1 MLYPLRF
8 RPRLKPRIWGGSTLI
23 AKKGK
28 GLRIDRSRQYGESW
42 DLSGLRGDLSIVSN
56 GMLKGNNIEEL
67 IEVYMGDLVGEKN
80 FERFGVEFPLLIK
93 MLDAQD
99 TLSIQVHPND
109 EIAAERHDS
118 YGKSEMWYIT
128 DCEQGASI
136 YVGFKRPVS
145 REEFI
150 DAVITNRLP
159 ELLNRYEVKRGD
171 VYFIPAGTIHT
182 IGKGIELIEIQQ
194 TSDITYRVYDWDRVD
209 SEGRPRE
216 LHTALAIDAIDFDSD
231 EEYVLTKSPDVNSS
245 VELIKREQFTA
256 NLLAIDG
263 EYTRVLAALDTFV
276 VYIVAEGELQIEAEN
291 HSEKLAVGELVLIPA
306 EVNEVTI
313 KGKGRLL
320 EAYVE

>member
-42 DLSGLRGDLSIVSN
+42 DLSGLRGDLSVVTN

-80 FERFGVEFPLLIK
+80 FERFGIEFPLLIK

-109 EIAAERHDS
+109 ELAAERHDS
-118 YGKSEMWYIT
+118 FGKSEMWYIT
-128 DCEQGASI
+128 NCEEGASI

-159 ELLNRYEVKRGD
+159 ELLNRYDVKKGD
-171 VYFIPAGTIHT
+171 VYYIPAGTIHT

-216 LHTALAIDAIDFDSD
+216 LHTALAIDAIDFESD
-231 EEYVLTKSPDVNSS
+231 EEYVLTKTPEVNSV
-245 VELIKREQFTA
+245 VELIKCDSFTV
-256 NLLAIDG
+256 NLLAVEG
-263 EYTRVLAALDTFV
+263 EYTRILAAHDTFV
-276 VYIVAEGELQIEAEN
+276 VYMVAEGELTIATDGG
-291 HSEKLAVGELVLIPA
+291 SEKLNVGELVLIPA
-306 EVNEVTI
+306 ETNEVAIT
-313 KGKGRLL
+313 GKGRLL
-320 EAYVE
+320 EVYVE

>member
-42 DLSGLRGDLSIVSN
+42 DLSGLRGDLSVVTN

-80 FERFGVEFPLLIK
+80 FERYGVDFPLLIK
-93 MLDAQD
+93 TLDAQD
-99 TLSIQVHPND
+99 TLSIQVHPDD
-109 EIAAERHDS
+109 ELAAERHNS
-118 YGKSEMWYIT
+118 FGKSEMWYIT
-128 DCEQGASI
+128 NCTEGATI
-136 YVGFKRPVS
+136 HVGFKRPVS

-194 TSDITYRVYDWDRVD
+194 ASDITYRVYDWDRVD

-216 LHTALAIDAIDFDSD
+216 LHTALAIDAIDFESE
-231 EEYVLTKSPDVNSS
+231 EEYVLTKSPEVNSS
-245 VELIKREQFTA
+245 VELIKREQFVT
-256 NLLAIDG
+256 NLLAVDG
-263 EYTRVLAALDTFV
+263 KYVRDLAAMDTFV
-276 VYIVAEGELQIEAEN
+276 VYIVAEGELEIATD
-291 HSEKLAVGELVLIPA
+291 SGTEKLAVGELVLIPA
-306 EVNEVTI
+306 EINEVTI
-313 KGKGRLL
+313 TGKGRLL

>member
-42 DLSGLRGDLSIVSN
+42 DLSGLRGDLSVVTN

-80 FERFGVEFPLLIK
+80 FERFGIEFPLLIK

-109 EIAAERHDS
+109 ELAAERHDS
-118 YGKSEMWYIT
+118 FGKSEMWYIT
-128 DCEQGASI
+128 NCEEGAAI
-136 YVGFKRPVS
+136 HIGFKRPVS

-159 ELLNRYEVKRGD
+159 ELLNRYEVKKGD
-171 VYFIPAGTIHT
+171 VYYIPAGTIHT
-182 IGKGIELIEIQQ
+182 IGYYLSRLRLG
-194 TSDITYRVYDWDRVD
+194 
-209 SEGRPRE
+209 
-216 LHTALAIDAIDFDSD
+216 
-231 EEYVLTKSPDVNSS
+231 SS
-245 VELIKREQFTA
+245 
-256 NLLAIDG
+256 
-263 EYTRVLAALDTFV
+263 
-276 VYIVAEGELQIEAEN
+276 
-291 HSEKLAVGELVLIPA
+291 
-306 EVNEVTI
+306 
-313 KGKGRLL
+313 
-320 EAYVE
+320 

>member
-42 DLSGLRGDLSIVSN
+42 DLSGLRGDLSVVTN

-80 FERFGVEFPLLIK
+80 FERFGIEFPLLIK

-109 EIAAERHDS
+109 ELAAERHDS
-118 YGKSEMWYIT
+118 FGKSEMWYIT
-128 DCEQGASI
+128 NCEEGAAI
-136 YVGFKRPVS
+136 HIGFKRPVS

-159 ELLNRYEVKRGD
+159 ELLNRYEVKKGD
-171 VYFIPAGTIHT
+171 VYYIPAGTIHT

-209 SEGRPRE
+209 ADGRSRE
-216 LHTALAIDAIDFDSD
+216 LHTALAIDAIDFEND
-231 EEYVLTKSPDVNSS
+231 EEYVLTKSVEPNST
-245 VELIKREQFTA
+245 VELIKCNQFTT
-256 NLLAIDG
+256 NLLAVEG
-263 EYTRVLAALDTFV
+263 EYTRILAAHDTFV
-276 VYIVAEGELQIEAEN
+276 VYMVAEGELQIETESG
-291 HSEKLAVGELVLIPA
+291 SEKLTVGELVLIPA
-306 EVNEVTI
+306 ETNEVVI
-313 KGKGRLL
+313 KGNGRLL

>member
-42 DLSGLRGDLSIVSN
+42 DLSGLRGDLSVVTN

-80 FERFGVEFPLLIK
+80 FERFGIEFPLLIK

-109 EIAAERHDS
+109 ELAVERHDS
-118 YGKSEMWYIT
+118 FGKSEMWYIT
-128 DCEQGASI
+128 NCEEGAAI
-136 YVGFKRPVS
+136 HIGFKRPVS

-159 ELLNRYEVKRGD
+159 ELLNRYEVKKGD
-171 VYFIPAGTIHT
+171 VYYIPAGTIHT

-209 SEGRPRE
+209 ADGRSRE
-216 LHTALAIDAIDFDSD
+216 LHTALAIDAIDFEND
-231 EEYVLTKSPDVNSS
+231 EEYVLTKSVEPNSI
-245 VELIKREQFTA
+245 VELIKCNQFTT
-256 NLLAIDG
+256 NLLAVEG
-263 EYTRVLAALDTFV
+263 EYTRILAAHDTFV
-276 VYIVAEGELQIEAEN
+276 VYMVAEGELQIETESG
-291 HSEKLAVGELVLIPA
+291 SEQLTVGELVLIPA
-306 EVNEVTI
+306 ETNEVVI
-313 KGKGRLL
+313 KGNGRLL

>member
-28 GLRIDRSRQYGESW
+28 GLRVDRSRQYGESW
-42 DLSGLRGDLSIVSN
+42 DLSGLRGDLSVVTN

-80 FERFGVEFPLLIK
+80 FERFGIEFPLLIK

-109 EIAAERHDS
+109 ELAAERHDS
-118 YGKSEMWYIT
+118 FGKSEMWYIT
-128 DCEQGASI
+128 NCEEGAAI
-136 YVGFKRPVS
+136 HIGFKRPVS

-171 VYFIPAGTIHT
+171 VYYIPAGTIHT

-209 SEGRPRE
+209 SDGRSRE
-216 LHTALAIDAIDFDSD
+216 LHTALAIDAIDFENDD
-231 EEYVLTKSPDVNSS
+231 EYVHTKSAEPNSI
-245 VELIKREQFTA
+245 VELIKCDQFTA
-256 NLLAIDG
+256 NLLAIEG
-263 EYTRVLAALDTFV
+263 EYTRVLAAHDTFV
-276 VYIVAEGELQIEAEN
+276 VYMVAEGELQLDTESG
-291 HSEKLAVGELVLIPA
+291 SEKLTVGELVLIPA
-306 EVNEVTI
+306 ETNEVVI
-313 KGKGRLL
+313 KGHGRLL

>member
-42 DLSGLRGDLSIVSN
+42 DLSGLRGDLSVVTN

-80 FERFGVEFPLLIK
+80 FERFGIEFPLLIK

-109 EIAAERHDS
+109 ELAAERHDS
-118 YGKSEMWYIT
+118 FGKSEMWYIT
-128 DCEQGASI
+128 NCEEGASI

-159 ELLNRYEVKRGD
+159 ELLNRYDVKKGD
-171 VYFIPAGTIHT
+171 VYYIPAGTIHT

-216 LHTALAIDAIDFDSD
+216 LHTALAIDAIDFESD
-231 EEYVLTKSPDVNSS
+231 EEYVLAKTPEVNSV
-245 VELIKREQFTA
+245 VELIKCDSFTV
-256 NLLAIDG
+256 NLLAVEG
-263 EYTRVLAALDTFV
+263 EYARILAAHDTFV
-276 VYIVAEGELQIEAEN
+276 VYMVAEGELTIATDGG
-291 HSEKLAVGELVLIPA
+291 SEKLNVGELVLIPA
-306 EVNEVTI
+306 ETNEVAIT
-313 KGKGRLL
+313 GKGRLL

>member
-42 DLSGLRGDLSIVSN
+42 DLSGLRGDLSVITN

-67 IEVYMGDLVGEKN
+67 IEVYMGDLVGEKI

-93 MLDAQD
+93 TLDAQQ
-99 TLSIQVHPND
+99 TLSIQVHPDD
-109 EIAAERHDS
+109 EIAAERHNS
-118 YGKSEMWYIT
+118 FGKSEMWYIT
-128 DCEQGASI
+128 DCEEGAEI
-136 YVGFKRPVS
+136 HIGFKRPTS

-150 DAVITNRLP
+150 DAVVTNRLP
-159 ELLNRYEVKRGD
+159 ELLNRYEVRRGD

-216 LHTALAIDAIDFDSD
+216 LHTALAIDAIDFEGD
-231 EEYVLTKSPDVNSS
+231 EEYVLTKTPEVNAS
-245 VELIKREQFTA
+245 VELIKREPFTT
-256 NLLAIDG
+256 NLIAVEG
-263 EYTRVLAALDTFV
+263 EYVRDLAARDSFV
-276 VYIVAEGELQIEAEN
+276 VYIVAEGEVQISTESG
-291 HSEKLAVGELVLIPA
+291 SEKLAMGELVLIPA
-306 EVNEVTI
+306 EINEVFVTG
-313 KGKGRLL
+313 KGKLL

>member
-42 DLSGLRGDLSIVSN
+42 DLSGLRGDLSVVTN

-67 IEVYMGDLVGEKN
+67 VEVYMGDLVGEKN
-80 FERFGVEFPLLIK
+80 FERFGIEFPLLIK

-99 TLSIQVHPND
+99 TLSIQVHPDD
-109 EIAAERHDS
+109 ELAAERHDS
-118 YGKSEMWYIT
+118 FGKSEMWYIT
-128 DCEQGASI
+128 QCEEDASI

-159 ELLNRYEVKRGD
+159 ELLNHYEVKKGD
-171 VYFIPAGTIHT
+171 VYYIPAGTIHT

-216 LHTALAIDAIDFDSD
+216 LHTALAIDAINFESD
-231 EEYVLTKSPDVNSS
+231 DEYVLTKSPDANSL
-245 VELIKREQFTA
+245 VELIKCNQFTT
-256 NLLAIDG
+256 NLLAIYG
-263 EYTRVLAALDTFV
+263 EYTRVLAAHDTFV
-276 VYIVAEGELQIEAEN
+276 VYIVAEGELTITTEGG
-291 HSEKLAVGELVLIPA
+291 SEKLTVGELVLIPA
-306 EVNEVTI
+306 ETNEVTI
-313 KGKGRLL
+313 TGKGRLL
-320 EAYVE
+320 ETYVE